1 VGSSRPVP
9 VDVRIIAAT
18 NADLMA
24 LVSEGRFRADL
35 YYRLH
40 VFPILL
46 PPLRERVEDIPFLVR
61 HFLEGYRARLKRPD
75 LELSPDSLDRLLRYP
90 WPGNVRELQNVIERA
105 VILSRTAMV
114 TVDLQALAGDAPAP
128 ESTANLVD
136 MERRHILRVLESVH
150 WRIYGVQG
158 AAAQLGM
165 NPSTLRSR
173 MKKLGLARPGRKTVA

>member
-1 VGSSRPVP
+1 
-9 VDVRIIAAT
+9 
-18 NADLMA
+18 M
-24 LVSEGRFRADL
+24 
-35 YYRLH
+35 
-40 VFPILL
+40 
-46 PPLRERVEDIPFLVR
+46 
-61 HFLEGYRARLKRPD
+61 
-75 LELSPDSLDRLLRYP
+75 DRLLRYP

-150 WRIYGVQG
+150 WRIYGAQG